1 MFKKPISTVNYTHT
15 VSDRKAHGNILHMTN
30 YQINVNQNNI
40 QRTLHTHYGGYNF
53 KKWKIASVGK
63 DIEILEPSNIA
74 GGNKN
79 YVASIKTNLAVPQ
92 EVKLEWPYN
101 AAISL
106 LCIYHK

>member
-1 MFKKPISTVNYTHT
+1 MVVI
-15 VSDRKAHGNILHMTN
+15 IL
-30 YQINVNQNNI
+30 
-40 QRTLHTHYGGYNF
+40 

-63 DIEILEPSNIA
+63 DMEILQSSNIA
-74 GGNKN
+74 GGNEN